1 MTDSVKPSA
10 EIITIDE
17 AASAKAAADMMDERH
32 VGCLIVTDRKGAYTG
47 LITER
52 DIVSRLVAKC
62 LDARTTRLADIMTSQ
77 FVTVAPDTP
86 PETVRQIMA
95 SNRIRHIPIV
105 DKGVII
111 GMHSIRDVIAR
122 QLVENRV
129 AAEEIARLS
138 TALRSIDI
146 DELTGVVTTE
156 VPKVFQAQRC
166 VLYFHSE
173 EDPSCA
179 PPIYKKRG
187 CPCPPHCLSRP
198 ADVRV
203 AASGRGFSY
212 EPVPL
217 YCAKQG
223 VHADRL
229 TIWLEISSAEQ
240 DPHAA
245 PEKLCGCL
253 CMCGL
258 ASTIRANSDL
268 IEYKAR
274 LCRDVLSS
282 HLTNARLYQQARQSS
297 LTDTLTGV
305 GSRRFL
311 EDRLQTEW
319 ERAKRYDRPLSVA
332 IMDMDNFKSI
342 NDMMGHAVGDEAL
355 RKLAVCIE
363 QQKRDSDI
371 LARYGGDEF
380 VLLMPETAAVE
391 ALVLIERL
399 REKVKKIKFA
409 DEASTT
415 ISCGIAESSPD
426 TEGATGEIVR
436 RADRALY
443 EAKSA
448 GRNCARIWQ
457 DTSADPSDETD
468 IEFERVKRLQ
478 RRIAGLSEK
487 SEKMFIQSIWGLV
500 QALEARDAYTGRH
513 SENVMHYAA
522 AIARTMQL
530 GPRQTEMLRH
540 AAMIHDVG
548 KIGIPDAILSKPG
561 KLTREERDII
571 EQHPVIAVQIL
582 SKMNFLDQEIM
593 IIRHHHEKWKG
604 HGYPDG
610 LAGAQIPIG
619 ARIITVADTFD
630 AITSTRSYHQGRPV
644 KEALEVLVSLSGV
657 DFDPDVVKAMV
668 FWVESHGPIEHLTP
682 ERLLESDITD
692 DASVAAP
699 W

>member
-1 MTDSVKPSA
+1 MSDSA
-10 EIITIDE
+10 ETSADIITIDS
-17 AASAKAAADMMDERH
+17 AASAKAAADMMHEKN
-32 VGCLIVTDRKGAYTG
+32 VGCLIVTNRQDAYTG

-52 DIVSRLVAKC
+52 DIVSRLVTKC
-62 LDARTTRLADIMTSQ
+62 LDARKTPIAQIMTRQ

-86 PETVRQIMA
+86 PETVRQIMTL
-95 SNRIRHIPIV
+95 NRIRHIPIV

-111 GMHSIRDVIAR
+111 GMHSIRDVVAR
-122 QLVENRV
+122 QLLENRV

-156 VPKVFQAQRC
+156 VPRLFQAQRC
-166 VLYFHSE
+166 VLYFHGE

-198 ADVRV
+198 ADIRV
-203 AASGRGFSY
+203 AASRKGFCY

-217 YCAKQG
+217 HCAKQG
-223 VHADRL
+223 VHSDRL

-245 PEKLCGCL
+245 PEKLSGCL

-258 ASTIRANSDL
+258 APAIRSNSDL

-282 HLTNARLYQQARQSS
+282 HLTNARLYQQARQTS

-311 EDRLQTEW
+311 EDRLQAEW

-332 IMDMDNFKSI
+332 IMDMDNFKSV

-355 RKLAVCIE
+355 RKLAACIE
-363 QQKRDSDI
+363 QQKRNSDI

-380 VLLMPETAAVE
+380 VLLMPETAAAE

-399 REKVKKIKFA
+399 REKVKQIKFA
-409 DEASTT
+409 DGATTT

-448 GRNCARIWQ
+448 GRNCARVWQ
-457 DTSADPSDETD
+457 DTSADQPDETD
-468 IEFERVKRLQ
+468 IEFERIKRLQ

-522 AIARTMQL
+522 AIARTMHL

-571 EQHPVIAVQIL
+571 EQHPIIAVQIL
-582 SKMNFLDQEIM
+582 SKMNFLDQEIT

-610 LAGAQIPIG
+610 LAGEEIPIG

-644 KEALEVLVSLSGV
+644 SEALEVIVSLSGV
-657 DFDPDVVKAMV
+657 DFDPDVVEAMV
-668 FWVESHGPIEHLTP
+668 SWLESHGPVERLTP
-682 ERLLESDITD
+682 EQLLEIDVTD
-692 DASVAAP
+692 DAPVAAAG
-699 W
+699 